1 MPGGSLKE
9 DPMSITTIHSSGPDP
24 GPGMS
29 RRDFCSRAV
38 AATGLS
44 AFGSLSASQKSHAQG
59 TPDTHHTHSFMDIL
73 RRPDLV
79 VVFTPDER
87 IELTSNG
94 TDTWEGKGVEV
105 SAPILTGT
113 IPITLRSPGNRLC
126 RLLLRWR
133 GDLRKYKLFLGDH
146 WERSYADL
154 SWEGERPNRSMPW
167 YVLAHDGTSTDGYG
181 VRTQPNAFCFWN
193 ADAAGISLWADV
205 RNGGSGVELG
215 ERALH
220 VCDVVCRQ
228 GGAGESPFEAAVA
241 LCKVMCPKPLLP
253 RTPVIGTNDWYYV
266 YGKSDPEEILKV
278 TEMIVGLAP
287 KGPVRPFSVVDAGWS
302 PGRID
307 RGPWDRGNEKF
318 PSMAGFAA
326 RIREAGAEP
335 GVWIRPLAAAPDAP
349 EQWRLSRDKRYLDP
363 TIPEVVDLIR
373 SDIRRFREWGY
384 GMIKHDFTSF
394 DVMGRWGF
402 DMGALI
408 THDGWSFRDRTR
420 TTAEIINALYNTIRE
435 AATGAVVIGCNT
447 FSHLSAG
454 VFGLNRI
461 GDDTSGRIWNRTRRM
476 GVNTL
481 AFRAAQHQT
490 FYSADPDCVPITKD
504 VPWDQ
509 TTKWLDLVAASG
521 MPLLVSPQR
530 DATGTEQREALAR
543 AFATAASLPPTAE
556 PLDWLETSIPR
567 RWKLQGRNVEFDWME
582 PAGPWPFGD

>member
-1 MPGGSLKE
+1 
-9 DPMSITTIHSSGPDP
+9 
-24 GPGMS
+24 
-29 RRDFCSRAV
+29 
-38 AATGLS
+38 
-44 AFGSLSASQKSHAQG
+44 
-59 TPDTHHTHSFMDIL
+59 
-73 RRPDLV
+73 
-79 VVFTPDER
+79 
-87 IELTSNG
+87 
-94 TDTWEGKGVEV
+94 
-105 SAPILTGT
+105 
-113 IPITLRSPGNRLC
+113 
-126 RLLLRWR
+126 
-133 GDLRKYKLFLGDH
+133 
-146 WERSYADL
+146 
-154 SWEGERPNRSMPW
+154 
-167 YVLAHDGTSTDGYG
+167 
-181 VRTQPNAFCFWN
+181 
-193 ADAAGISLWADV
+193 
-205 RNGGSGVELG
+205 
-215 ERALH
+215 
-220 VCDVVCRQ
+220 
-228 GGAGESPFEAAVA
+228 
-241 LCKVMCPKPLLP
+241 
-253 RTPVIGTNDWYYV
+253 
-266 YGKSDPEEILKV
+266 
-278 TEMIVGLAP
+278 
-287 KGPVRPFSVVDAGWS
+287 
-302 PGRID
+302 
-307 RGPWDRGNEKF
+307 
-318 PSMAGFAA
+318 
-326 RIREAGAEP
+326 
-335 GVWIRPLAAAPDAP
+335 
-349 EQWRLSRDKRYLDP
+349 
-363 TIPEVVDLIR
+363 
-373 SDIRRFREWGY
+373 
-384 GMIKHDFTSF
+384 MIKHDFTSF